1 MFIELT
7 ENNSLD
13 IKVSISID
21 FIGSIRASKDGCSEV
36 CTKDG
41 IARKYKI
48 EYSDL
53 LHLIQDKPPTESL
66 FKKSYREA
74 GDDFCGLELIKK

>member
-1 MFIELT
+1 MFIELI

-13 IKVSISID
+13 IKVSIAID
-21 FIGSIRASKDGCSEV
+21 FIGSIRASQDGCSEV

-48 EYSDL
+48 SYINL
-53 LHLIQDKPPTESL
+53 LEKIRGTSVPL
-66 FKKSYREA
+66 
-74 GDDFCGLELIKK
+74 

>member
-1 MFIELT
+1 MFIELI

-13 IKVSISID
+13 IKVSIAID

-48 EYSDL
+48 SYTDL
-53 LHLIQDKPPTESL
+53 LNKLGIAKDVTGIFPSAQKFKQLVDL
-66 FKKSYREA
+66 FEK
-74 GDDFCGLELIKK
+74 